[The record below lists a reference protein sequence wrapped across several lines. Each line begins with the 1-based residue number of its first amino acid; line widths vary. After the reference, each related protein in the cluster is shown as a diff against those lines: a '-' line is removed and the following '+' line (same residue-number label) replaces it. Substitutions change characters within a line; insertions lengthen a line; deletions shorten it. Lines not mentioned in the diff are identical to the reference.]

1 MVGKSHHS
9 FLSKIFKIAFLA
21 LSASALWGALRELFA
36 LARRKKDEKEVRERR
51 IEIREEDR
59 RADYAF
65 VINPSK
71 PKAQQ
76 VEETVRSFF
85 ASRHMQPPM
94 FIETLLDKDGYVCA
108 KEALEKGA
116 KVVVACGG
124 DGTVRTVAGALC
136 GTGVPMGVLPIG
148 TANLFAKNVGLPTEV
163 EEALKVVVS
172 HGSKR
177 IDMGSMRFLDSPD
190 PDFRHRFLLISG
202 IGTDAEMIGLTNIS
216 LKKYLGWGA
225 YVIGGIKS
233 FLTPHYSG
241 TISVKKED
249 GKRVSFYGVRFRS
262 FLVGNCGKIPL
273 INLMPAASY
282 TDGILDFKLVDT
294 RKGLLGWAELI
305 SGLFYQSK
313 AKDPNGQIPLSDAF
327 TMKEVRGV
335 RADLT
340 LREKA
345 PVELDGDAVGRSAR
359 IAVEVEK
366 QALILRVPASSR
378 DLDATGYIALGGLR
392 RKIAGA

>member
-1 MVGKSHHS
+1 MVGKKHHS
-9 FLSKIFKIAFLA
+9 FLSTIFRVAFLA
-21 LSASALWGALRELFA
+21 LSLSALWGAGRA
-36 LARRKKDEKEVRERR
+36 LVGLAKRKRDEKEVRERR
-51 IEIREEDR
+51 IEIREEDH

-71 PKAQQ
+71 PRAQKA
-76 VEETVRSFF
+76 EEEVRSFF
-85 ASRHMQPPM
+85 AERHMQPPM
-94 FIETLLDKDGYVCA
+94 FIDTLLEKDGYACA

-148 TANLFAKNVGLPTEV
+148 TANLFAKNVGLPLDV

-177 IDMGSMRFLDSPD
+177 IDMGSMRFLDSSD
-190 PDFRHRFLLISG
+190 PGFRHRFLLISG
-202 IGTDAEMIGLTNIS
+202 IGTDAEMIGLTNLS

-225 YVIGGIKS
+225 YVLGGLKS

-241 TISVKKED
+241 TISVKRED
-249 GKRVSFYGVRFRS
+249 GKVVRFSGVRFRS

-273 INLMPAASY
+273 IDLMPGASY
-282 TDGILDFKLVDT
+282 TDGVLDFKLVDT

-305 SGLFYQSK
+305 SGLFYQSRT
-313 AKDPNGQIPLSDAF
+313 KDTEGRVPLSDAF
-327 TMKEVRGV
+327 TMEEIRGV
-335 RADLT
+335 RADVS

-345 PVELDGDAVGRSAR
+345 PVELDGDVVGRSAR

-366 QALILRVPASSR
+366 QALILRVPAPSR
-378 DLDATGYIALGGLR
+378 DLDATGYIALEDLR
-392 RKIAGA
+392 RKTAEA